1 VNRYD
6 FQKLAVIRPED
17 ARVLLGNGR
26 WEGAYYLSG
35 YAVECGLKAC
45 IAKSIK
51 RYDFPDKSLL
61 QGAYTHD
68 LAQLLKTAKLDA
80 ARDAEFDRDH
90 QFRLNWHVV
99 KQWSQQSRYDR
110 PGKQQA
116 ADLFDAVANRKHGV
130 LRWLRRQW

>member
-1 VNRYD
+1 M
-6 FQKLAVIRPED
+6 
-17 ARVLLGNGR
+17 
-26 WEGAYYLSG
+26 
-35 YAVECGLKAC
+35 
-45 IAKSIK
+45 K

-99 KQWSQQSRYDR
+99 KEWSQQSRYDR

-116 ADLFDAVANRKHGV
+116 EDLFDAVANRRHGV